1 MYRSITAKIVALAIA
16 AALAAA
22 VGVAVS
28 LSSALSGFARA
39 QTTAL
44 ETTLRED
51 FDRLIKS
58 EIEAAAS
65 MLKKV
70 AALRDQGL
78 IAPEKAQAVAAGLLR
93 DMRYGADGYFW
104 ADTTEGVNVVLL
116 GGASE
121 GKSRIDLKDAK
132 GFELV
137 KAIIAAGKA
146 GGGYTDYWFPK
157 AGETEPLPKRG
168 YSLLVPEFGWIIG
181 TGNYIDSIDAIAAAK
196 RAEAAG
202 NLRRSLVLALV
213 IALVAAV
220 LVALV
225 AALVG
230 RRMSRPLLSA
240 AAQVRRIADGDLS
253 SAIDRAFLDRDDETG
268 EIARG
273 LDSMRD
279 NLSAL
284 IGSVME
290 SARRVGSGSDELK
303 EAADSIAEG
312 SSRQAS
318 GAEEASA
325 AAEELSASA
334 RRNAEGA
341 KETVGIALLASKEA
355 DESSEAFSSA
365 AEALS
370 QIVQRIEVIEEIS
383 RQTNMLALNAAIEA
397 ARAGESGR
405 GFAVVAQE
413 VRRLAERSRGAAEEI
428 RGISTNTQEA
438 SERAR
443 SALSR
448 LGPSISKTA
457 DLVTGIGKASNEQ
470 EIGTDQIAKAVA
482 DLDAIIQRNA
492 SSSEELAASA
502 LSLSDEARRLQS
514 AVAIFRLSGETA
526 SGETTSGEAKDDAPG
541 LLTS

>member
-1 MYRSITAKIVALAIA
+1 MNRSITAKVVALAIA

-22 VGVAVS
+22 IGVAVS
-28 LSSALSGFARA
+28 LSSALSVFARA
-39 QTTAL
+39 QTAAL

-65 MLKKV
+65 MLKGI

-78 IAPEKAQAVAAGLLR
+78 ITPERAGTMAADLLR
-93 DMRYGADGYFW
+93 DMRYGTDGYFW
-104 ADTTEGVNVVLL
+104 ADTTEGFNVVLL

-121 GKSRIDLKDAK
+121 GTSRLELKDAK
-132 GFELV
+132 GFELI
-137 KAIIAAGKA
+137 KAIIAAGTS

-157 AGETEPLPKRG
+157 AGQTEPLPKRG
-168 YSLLVPEFGWIIG
+168 YSLLVPEFGWGIG
-181 TGNYIDSIDAIAAAK
+181 TGNYIDSIDVIAAEK
-196 RAEAAG
+196 KAEADR
-202 NLRRSLVLALV
+202 NLRQSLVLALV

-220 LVALV
+220 LVAFV

-230 RRMSRPLLSA
+230 RRMSRPLLFA
-240 AAQVRRIADGDLS
+240 ASQVRRIADGDLAFELDS
-253 SAIDRAFLDRDDETG
+253 SYLGRDDETG
-268 EIARG
+268 EIVRG
-273 LDSMRD
+273 LGTMRD

-341 KETVGIALLASKEA
+341 KETAGIALLASREA
-355 DESSEAFSSA
+355 DESSAAFSSA

-370 QIVQRIEVIEEIS
+370 QIVQRIEVIEDIS

-413 VRRLAERSRGAAEEI
+413 VRRLAERSRSAAEEI

-443 SALSR
+443 LALSR

-457 DLVTGIGKASNEQ
+457 DLVTGIGAASNEQ

-502 LSLSDEARRLQS
+502 MSLSDEARRLQA
-514 AVAIFRLSGETA
+514 AVAIFRLSGDTGAAEDGM
-526 SGETTSGEAKDDAPG
+526 SDPRR
-541 LLTS
+541 LLTP